1 MPTRRVSI
9 PVVLAALLAAAST
22 LAACNTAAP
31 DLPTQVAPLPTN
43 TAPPPAPT
51 ATIPV
56 TPSPAPTEP
65 ATASPSPTPAD
76 AGQLQFIA
84 YVQNGQLLVTDV
96 TGGVRGGTTQYT
108 LEGVDD
114 QVSDLAWSPSGEFI
128 AYTSFAQGQPRVFVV
143 YAVGAGTPVEIG
155 PGANPAWA
163 PDSTQLVFERNFN
176 LWITP
181 VESPEPRQLTFET
194 DWAWGRT
201 VFAPDGKSIITA
213 SVARFDMGAS
223 GNTQFRLEAVDPGT
237 GARTTLPGMQAL
249 PQGLDGR
256 LPYDL
261 RFSRDG
267 QRLAFSTSWHL
278 SACAATGA
286 YYVTDANGSNP
297 LTLTSPSLNALL
309 DPQKEIYYLPFGYAW
324 SPAGEALAASSV
336 VVDCTAFAGTRLGAQ
351 MSVIK
356 LDGTEGLIIPGEFW
370 SLSYDRS
377 GAYLAAARTST
388 EDPMKAAVQIF
399 SAQTGDLILDLG
411 EGAFPQFQP

>member
-1 MPTRRVSI
+1 MSAFRLLT
-9 PVVLAALLAAAST
+9 LAALLATASV
-22 LAACNTAAP
+22 LAACNLAAP

-43 TAPPPAPT
+43 TAQPPAPT
-51 ATIPV
+51 ATAEPLPA
-56 TPSPAPTEP
+56 TQPPAPVESP
-65 ATASPSPTPAD
+65 TASPSPTTTP
-76 AGQLQFIA
+76 QLQFIA

-96 TGGVRGGTTQYT
+96 TGGVKGGTTQYT

-114 QVSDLAWSPSGEFI
+114 QVSDLVWSPSGEFI
-128 AYTSFAQGQPRVFVV
+128 AYTSFAQGQPRLFVV
-143 YAVGAGTPVEIG
+143 YAVGAGTPLEIG
-155 PGANPAWA
+155 PGANPAWS
-163 PDSTQLVFERNFN
+163 PDNTQLVFERNFN

-181 VESPEPRQLTFET
+181 VESPAPRQLTFET

-213 SVARFDMGAS
+213 SVARNDMGAS
-223 GNTQFRLEAVDPGT
+223 GNTQFRLEAVDPET

-249 PQGLDGR
+249 PQGLEGR

-267 QRLAFSTSWHL
+267 RRLAFSTSWHL

-286 YYVTDANGSNP
+286 YYVTDADGHHP
-297 LTLTSPSLNALL
+297 LTLTSPSLSALL
-309 DPQKEIYYLPFGYAW
+309 DPQKENYYLPFGYAW
-324 SPAGEALAASSV
+324 SPTGDALAASSV

-351 MSVIK
+351 ISVLG
-356 LDGTEGLIIPGEFW
+356 LDGTEHLIIPGEFW

-377 GAYLAAARTST
+377 GEFLAAARTGT
-388 EDPMKAAVQIF
+388 DDPMKATVQIF
-399 SAQTGDLILDLG
+399 STQIGQLVLDLG

>member
-1 MPTRRVSI
+1 MSAFRLLT
-9 PVVLAALLAAAST
+9 LAALLAAASA
-22 LAACNTAAP
+22 LAACNLVAP
-31 DLPTQVAPLPTN
+31 DLPTPVAPLPTN
-43 TAPPPAPT
+43 TVLPSAPT
-51 ATIPV
+51 V
-56 TPSPAPTEP
+56 TASPAPATQTPVQTE
-65 ATASPSPTPAD
+65 SPTAPPGPTTEAR
-76 AGQLQFIA
+76 QQFIA

-96 TGGVRGGTTQYT
+96 TGGVKGGTTQYT

-114 QVSDLAWSPSGEFI
+114 QVSDIVWSPSGEFI

-155 PGANPAWA
+155 PGANPAWS
-163 PDSTQLVFERNFN
+163 PDNTQLVFERNFN

-201 VFAPDGKSIITA
+201 VFTPDGKSILTA
-213 SVARFDMGAS
+213 SVSRMNMGAS
-223 GNTQFRLEAVDPGT
+223 GNTQFRLETVDPAS

-267 QRLAFSTSWHL
+267 RRLAFSTSFHI
-278 SACAATGA
+278 SACAAAGA
-286 YYVTDANGSNP
+286 YYVTDAKGNSP
-297 LTLTSPSLNALL
+297 FTLTSPALSALL
-309 DPQKEIYYLPFGYAW
+309 ESQKEIYYLPFGYAW
-324 SPAGEALAASSV
+324 SPAGDALAASSV

-351 MSVIK
+351 ISILG
-356 LDGTEGLIIPGEFW
+356 LDGSEGLVIPGEFW

-377 GAYLAAARTST
+377 GQYLAAARTNVD
-388 EDPMKAAVQIF
+388 DPVRAAVQLF
-399 SAQTGDLILDLG
+399 STQTGGLVLDLG